1 MQHFACDI
9 RFRAAVLWNYIWYD
23 STRIYLLRFR
33 RIRRSGRISRCN
45 PIRQAVPSVNHHT
58 AKNSVCRILY
68 EISELSLSFLQVTY
82 IQGGPKKWYL
92 SYIYYT
98 VREVSL
104 FGPPG
109 TSFIQGRCNTWM
121 VFPSNCRKQL
131 LPTFA
136 SISDFTVHA
145 LGWPGSGCVAGTLC
159 DAVLARN
166 MLRPSLTGK
175 QRRG

>member
-1 MQHFACDI
+1 MIVPEFICYDLDV
-9 RFRAAVLWNYIWYD
+9 FVEAVELAD
-23 STRIYLLRFR
+23 ATQLDKLFPLLTT
-33 RIRRSGRISRCN
+33 IL
-45 PIRQAVPSVNHHT
+45 Q
-58 AKNSVCRILY
+58 KKSVCRILY